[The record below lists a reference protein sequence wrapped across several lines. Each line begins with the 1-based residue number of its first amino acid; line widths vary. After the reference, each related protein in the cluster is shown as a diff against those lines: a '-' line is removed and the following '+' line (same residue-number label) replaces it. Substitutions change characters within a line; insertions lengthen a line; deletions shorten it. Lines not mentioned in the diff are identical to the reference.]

1 MRAPSNDAGDPYLIG
16 NTVLYGATGGML
28 FVAGRAG
35 ERFGVRNSGATAVIE
50 GAGGHCC
57 EYMPVGTVCVLG
69 PVGQTLGA
77 GMTGG
82 ECYVYDPAASLP
94 VFVNTE
100 LVEAHRPTPQQLDR
114 VHALIARH
122 ADLTGSHK
130 AAEIL
135 ADADANLRHIWRVAP
150 KSDGATISHKQEDT

>member
-1 MRAPSNDAGDPYLIG
+1 M
-16 NTVLYGATGGML
+16 TGG
-28 FVAGRAG
+28 
-35 ERFGVRNSGATAVIE
+35 TVI
-50 GAGGHCC
+50 
-57 EYMPVGTVCVLG
+57 VLG
-69 PVGQTLGA
+69 PVGQNLGA

-100 LVEAHRPTPQQLDR
+100 LVEAHRPTPEQLDR

-122 ADLTGSHK
+122 ADLTGSRK

-135 ADADANLRHIWRVAP
+135 ADVDANLRHIWRVAP
-150 KSDGATISHKQEDT
+150 KSDVAKISQKQEGTLKGARA